1 MIIRH
6 ITEKDDYAAVSDI
19 YEQSWRYAYKGIIPQ
34 DYLDSIPHGRWI
46 NGINA
51 KGRTDIGAFEDDR
64 IVGTASFCTSRW
76 DKFPESGEIVSIYL
90 LPEYIGRGIGACLL
104 KKCIEELEWE
114 GFRSVILWVLEE
126 NVHARLF
133 YEKHGFTATSEI
145 MEDNIGGRELNEIM
159 YIRRLK
165 KTEL

>member
-90 LPEYIGRGIGACLL
+90 LPEYTGKGIGAQLFE
-104 KKCIEELEWE
+104 KCVEELGRE
-114 GFRSVILWVLEE
+114 GFRSIILWVLED
-126 NVHARLF
+126 NVRARLF
-133 YEKHGFTATSEI
+133 YEKHGFTAATGEV
-145 MEDNIGGRELNEIM
+145 MENNIGGRELREVM
-159 YIRRLK
+159 YIRYLR
-165 KTEL
+165 